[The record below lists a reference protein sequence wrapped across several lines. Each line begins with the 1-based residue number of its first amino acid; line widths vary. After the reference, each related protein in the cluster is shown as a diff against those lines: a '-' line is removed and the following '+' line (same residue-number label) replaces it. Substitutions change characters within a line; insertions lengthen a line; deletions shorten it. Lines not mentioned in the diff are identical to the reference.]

1 MKKFLSLYMAVLIT
15 IFMLCLSACDQNL
28 QLQKSTDEK
37 MQDKVQD
44 KVQDKI
50 SDYVTVKKTE
60 TEFGS
65 ISIPQISEKKLNS
78 EDVKQANLLFGDIE
92 QTILASVEETKSIM
106 KENGDDMTDITPSPI
121 CETEIAL
128 NDDILSILVKYNEFI
143 YYSPRMDMYK
153 AINIDVKKD
162 KVIPSKQIIE
172 KAGFSE
178 NSVEESLWC
187 YGDRCKYNEWERMT
201 YFDFASDKTLPEG
214 LGDPNPEWQEDL
226 EQMIDKFNSEPEAE
240 GKSWDALEI
249 YPTVFYEGKKK
260 LSVCAEIPT
269 AAGAGFFNAM
279 VKIGDSQEEV
289 NEKNTHTPY
298 GEEFG
303 NYAMSTD
310 AACIAVEKQLELDEN
325 GRNPE
330 NIKLNIEA
338 SSMDIFTIEEEV
350 QPVYIIQVYEDG
362 ETDTVTHSRW
372 AVGVF
377 SGDIW
382 QQDIATDKWN
392 IVPNDKNILDIDIMA
407 VGKSKNAI
415 AAVYNNPNDYELW
428 GEKVYANIDM
438 IPSDS
443 ENFDADIENI
453 LLYAIEG
460 DTTVSF
466 DTGVMENGKFE
477 IQSTDDTL
485 NIKEGQC
492 INIWLKRSADAKQ
505 AITVK
510 NKNGTAIYVLD
521 SLSGKDKAEYL
532 VPSVKK

>member
-1 MKKFLSLYMAVLIT
+1 MCS
-15 IFMLCLSACDQNL
+15 
-28 QLQKSTDEK
+28 
-37 MQDKVQD
+37 
-44 KVQDKI
+44 
-50 SDYVTVKKTE
+50 SD
-60 TEFGS
+60 
-65 ISIPQISEKKLNS
+65 L
-78 EDVKQANLLFGDIE
+78 
-92 QTILASVEETKSIM
+92 
-106 KENGDDMTDITPSPI
+106 
-121 CETEIAL
+121 
-128 NDDILSILVKYNEFI
+128 
-143 YYSPRMDMYK
+143 
-153 AINIDVKKD
+153 
-162 KVIPSKQIIE
+162 
-172 KAGFSE
+172 
-178 NSVEESLWC
+178 
-187 YGDRCKYNEWERMT
+187 
-201 YFDFASDKTLPEG
+201 
-214 LGDPNPEWQEDL
+214 
-226 EQMIDKFNSEPEAE
+226 
-240 GKSWDALEI
+240 
-249 YPTVFYEGKKK
+249 
-260 LSVCAEIPT
+260 
-269 AAGAGFFNAM
+269 
-279 VKIGDSQEEV
+279 
-289 NEKNTHTPY
+289 
-298 GEEFG
+298 
-303 NYAMSTD
+303 
-310 AACIAVEKQLELDEN
+310 
-325 GRNPE
+325 
-330 NIKLNIEA
+330 
-338 SSMDIFTIEEEV
+338 
-350 QPVYIIQVYEDG
+350 DG
-362 ETDTVTHSRW
+362 ETDIVTHSRW